1 MLPTVAHLLMALYCE
16 RCPQQ
21 RGTRGLWWRRR
32 GETSRRCGG
41 QAPSSGG
48 WHAHWVFADGTTVVN
63 WRRDRNAVRAV
74 AVAELRERE
83 DSAPRLHGAVP
94 RLNMLRLQIQDD
106 PASGQAELP
115 TYVKLVVVATA
126 PAHFEI
132 HCLEPNCDGYHN
144 LTDPIMAGL
153 LRGRPHFSGE
163 SHCQGLVAGADCG
176 RVLVF
181 HAEAEYEDAH

>member
-1 MLPTVAHLLMALYCE
+1 MHRVF
-16 RCPQQ
+16 
-21 RGTRGLWWRRR
+21 
-32 GETSRRCGG
+32 GG
-41 QAPSSGG
+41 GASI
-48 WHAHWVFADGTTVVN
+48 VN
-63 WRRDRNAVRAV
+63 WRRGRNTVHAT

-94 RLNMLRLQIQDD
+94 RLNMLRLRIQDD
-106 PASGQAELP
+106 PASGQAELL

-144 LTDPIMAGL
+144 LTDSIMAGL
-153 LRGRPHFSGE
+153 VSGRQHFSGE
-163 SHCQGLVAGADCG
+163 SHCRGLVVGADCG